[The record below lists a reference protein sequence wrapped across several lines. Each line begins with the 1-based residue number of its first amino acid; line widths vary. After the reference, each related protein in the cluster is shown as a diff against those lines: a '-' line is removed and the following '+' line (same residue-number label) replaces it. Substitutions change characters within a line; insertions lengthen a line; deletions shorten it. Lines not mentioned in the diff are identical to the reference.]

1 MMARCSRGLFGD
13 ALARLATLHVQGRSR
28 SPQVALFL
36 GILFFH
42 SIANLEKA
50 YKKSNLWTLL
60 RRFSS
65 RYVADVSP
73 QPKITQP
80 RWREGWRV
88 GPSRIA
94 FSKSSATLL
103 VSMASKIIITGLAKV
118 HTFTVNKYH
127 VFLIG
132 AG

>member
-1 MMARCSRGLFGD
+1 MKF
-13 ALARLATLHVQGRSR
+13 
-28 SPQVALFL
+28 SPVTCR
-36 GILFFH
+36 H
-42 SIANLEKA
+42 PTTKN
-50 YKKSNLWTLL
+50 
-60 RRFSS
+60 
-65 RYVADVSP
+65 
-73 QPKITQP
+73 ITQP

-103 VSMASKIIITGLAKV
+103 VSMAGKIIITGLAKV

-132 AG
+132 TG